1 MRAFQGGRPLAHQ
14 PLTRDT
20 TEAGVRL
27 LQTDP
32 ATLNRLVT
40 ELDAALKSI
49 RTTHYRRITRAIK

>member
-1 MRAFQGGRPLAHQ
+1 MRFQDEPPRHQ

-49 RTTHYRRITRAIK
+49 RTKHYRRITRAIK